1 LIYDIQDA
9 ILTKQIALYG
19 RLLLLIKFAEALA
32 VILIAVALVGSGI
45 LPIWGDILVIL
56 AVIASFVAIFK

>member
-1 LIYDIQDA
+1 
-9 ILTKQIALYG
+9 
-19 RLLLLIKFAEALA
+19 LLIKFAEALA